1 MLEYDV
7 SVKELVYSEIHL
19 HHYPS
24 SWESAHL
31 HEHPKLARF
40 KRAFCPRNPCKNKGT
55 NLKT

>member
-31 HEHPKLARF
+31 HEHPKLGLKELSAPEIYARI
-40 KRAFCPRNPCKNKGT
+40 RVLT
-55 NLKT
+55 